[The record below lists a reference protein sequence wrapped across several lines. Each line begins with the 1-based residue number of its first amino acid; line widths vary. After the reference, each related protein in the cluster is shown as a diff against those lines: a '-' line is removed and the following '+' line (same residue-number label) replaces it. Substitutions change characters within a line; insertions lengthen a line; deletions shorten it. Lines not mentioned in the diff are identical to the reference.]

1 MSLNYT
7 YLIYGHHMY
16 HPHPTPTTF
25 LTGYCVLIIFQ
36 SISVLQAL
44 KQSGIYKFAR
54 IEFLN
59 LNNLKLNH
67 FMRASTYEAKNVK
80 IFAEVFKQHDGEY
93 SSKTLG
99 C

>member
-7 YLIYGHHMY
+7 YLIYGHHMHHPPSHPY
-16 HPHPTPTTF
+16 HIF
-25 LTGYCVLIIFQ
+25 NRLLCVDNL

-59 LNNLKLNH
+59 LNNLKLKH
-67 FMRASTYEAKNVK
+67 FMRAST
-80 IFAEVFKQHDGEY
+80 
-93 SSKTLG
+93 
-99 C
+99 